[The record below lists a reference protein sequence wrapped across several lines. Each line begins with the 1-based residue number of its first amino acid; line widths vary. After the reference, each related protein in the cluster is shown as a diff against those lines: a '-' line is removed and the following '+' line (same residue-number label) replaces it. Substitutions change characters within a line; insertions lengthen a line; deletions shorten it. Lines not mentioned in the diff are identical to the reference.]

1 MTLSELSIRRPVL
14 AAVMSL
20 LIVAAGLMS
29 LSRLPVRELP
39 DTDAASVTVS
49 TSWPGAAPE
58 TVDAQ
63 ITERIE
69 SAVSGVSGAERI
81 DSTSSRGRSRTVI
94 VFSDGVDVDQ
104 AANDVRA
111 SVARVVGAL
120 PEEAGEP
127 QVVKNDDDADPIMR
141 LAVMS
146 NTMNAEELTD
156 YTQRFILDRLATLQ
170 GVASVFVNG
179 GRSPALRVS
188 LDPKAMAA
196 RGLTA
201 TEIVDTLASGNV
213 ELPAGDIT
221 TATRVFQLR
230 ADTRLRNP
238 QDFRDLVIKLVDG
251 APVRL
256 GDVATVEKGPLNE
269 DSIVR
274 SEGKQA
280 IGINVQRQ
288 SQSNVVAI
296 SDAVRAEIA
305 IIARDLPEGM
315 VLQVSSDDA
324 VFVRA
329 SMREVLKTLAI
340 AVGLVVLVIFVF
352 LGSPRATLAPVVTI
366 PVALIGALTGI
377 YLLGFS
383 INILTLFALILAIGL
398 VVDDSIVVLEACQ
411 RRVERGEPPAAAA
424 VRGSKAVTFAVLAT
438 SVTLVSVFVPIGFL
452 EGQVGRLFT
461 EFGAVL
467 SIAVLVST
475 FVALSLSPALCSRVL
490 RKDSGGMMERAA
502 SAGFRGLE
510 AGYRVLLRLALG
522 SPVVVIALASAVGGA
537 AFWLN
542 QQIPQE
548 LAPKEDRGVFFIAV
562 SAPQGASLDW
572 TDSEVR
578 EIERRLVPLEES
590 GEATRVFSIIGWR
603 GNSHR
608 AFVVVRL
615 SDWSERARSS
625 QEIVR
630 SLIGPMTSIPGIRA
644 FPIQPSGLGLRGAST
659 PLRVKIL
666 GPDFET
672 VQEWTDL
679 MLTAMRDDGRFANL
693 DSSFSLTQPE
703 LRLDVNRA
711 AADDLGVPARDVALT
726 LQTFFA
732 GREAR
737 GYVENGRE
745 RPVVLRA
752 GAEFRSS
759 AADLGEI
766 YVRSR
771 TSDTLIPL
779 SAFVK
784 LEEGAASPS
793 LSRYD
798 RLPAIS
804 IEGSLG
810 EGVDMGA
817 AIDRIEELAAELL
830 PPNARLAYDGQSR
843 DYLETSGG
851 AMWTFVIA
859 LIVVYLVLAAQF
871 ESFVDP
877 AAIMLSVPLSI
888 TGALATLWW
897 LDASMNI
904 YTQIGLILLVG
915 LMAKNGI
922 LIVEYANQLR
932 DEGLSVRD
940 AALEASVERLRPVLM
955 TVVSTV
961 LGAAPLVW
969 STGAG
974 SEAREA
980 IGLVVIGGFGA
991 ASVLTL
997 FLTPV
1002 LWDRLARFSRP
1013 RAATAQAIDL
1023 ALATPLTK
1031 ASHGAAKSRPPAS
1044 QAPEGEIAP
1053 QARAGQPA
1061 PQTRAD
1067 AAPARFDILAGEPM
1081 PHPPS
1086 ARADK

>member
-1 MTLSELSIRRPVL
+1 MTLSEISIRRPVL
-14 AAVMSL
+14 AVVMSL

-39 DTDAASVTVS
+39 DTDAASVTVA
-49 TSWPGAAPE
+49 TAWPGAAPE
-58 TVDAQ
+58 AVDSQ

-69 SAVSGVSGAERI
+69 SAISGVSGATRI
-81 DSTSSRGRSRTVI
+81 DSSSSRGLSRTVI
-94 VFSDGVDVDQ
+94 LFSDGIDVDQ
-104 AANDVRA
+104 ASNDVRA
-111 SVARVVGAL
+111 AVARVVGAL
-120 PEEAGEP
+120 PDEAGEP
-127 QVVKNDDDADPIMR
+127 TVFKNDDDADPIMR
-141 LAVMS
+141 LSVISDRM
-146 NTMNAEELTD
+146 TREDLTD
-156 YTQRFILDRLATLQ
+156 YTQRFILDRLATLP
-170 GVASVFVNG
+170 GVASVDVSG
-179 GRSPALRVS
+179 GRTPALRVA

-196 RGLTA
+196 RRLTA
-201 TEIVDTLASGNV
+201 TEIIDALAAANV
-213 ELPAGDIT
+213 ELPAGQIT
-221 TATRVFQLR
+221 SASRVFQLR
-230 ADTRLRNP
+230 ADTRLRDP
-238 QDFRDLVIKLVDG
+238 QDFRELVIKMVDG

-256 GDVATVEKGPLNE
+256 GDVALIEKGPLNT
-269 DSIVR
+269 DSNVR
-274 SEGKQA
+274 SEGKPA
-280 IGINVQRQ
+280 IGITVQRQ

-296 SDAVRAEIA
+296 STAVRAEVD
-305 IIARDLPEGM
+305 IISADLPQGM
-315 VLQVSSDDA
+315 SLAISSDDA
-324 VFVRA
+324 VFIRA
-329 SMREVLKTLAI
+329 SMQEVMKTLGI
-340 AVGLVVLVIFVF
+340 AVVLVVLVIFVF

-366 PVALIGALTGI
+366 PVALIGALAGI
-377 YLLGFS
+377 YMLGFS

-438 SVTLVSVFVPIGFL
+438 SVTLISVFLPIGFL

-467 SIAVLVST
+467 SIAVMVST
-475 FVALSLSPALCSRVL
+475 FVALSLAPAICARVL
-490 RKDSGGMMERAA
+490 RRDSGGMMERGAGAA
-502 SAGFRGLE
+502 FRALE
-510 AGYRVLLRLALG
+510 RGYRVLLRAALG
-522 SPVVVIALASAVGGA
+522 APVVVIVLASVVGGA

-542 QQIPQE
+542 ERIPQE
-548 LAPKEDRGVFFIAV
+548 LAPKEDRGVFFVAV
-562 SAPQGASLDW
+562 TAPQGSSVDW
-572 TDSEVR
+572 TDNEVY
-578 EIERRLVPLEES
+578 EIERRLRPLEES

-603 GNSHR
+603 GNAHR

-615 SDWSERARSS
+615 ADWDERERSS

-630 SLIGPMTSIPGIRA
+630 SMIGPMVSIPGVRA

-666 GPDFET
+666 GPDFQT

-679 MLTAMRDDGRFANL
+679 MLNAMNEDGRFLNL

-703 LRLDVNRA
+703 LRLDVDRA

-732 GREAR
+732 GREAK
-737 GYVENGRE
+737 GYVEDGRE
-745 RPVVLRA
+745 RPVILQA
-752 GAEFRSS
+752 GESFRSS

-766 YVRSR
+766 HVRSR
-771 TSDTLIPL
+771 TSDALIPL
-779 SAFVK
+779 SAFVT
-784 LEEGAASPS
+784 LREGAASPS

-804 IEGSLG
+804 IEGALA
-810 EGVDMGA
+810 EGVDMGS
-817 AIDRIEELAAELL
+817 AIERIEELAAQVL
-830 PPNARLAYDGQSR
+830 PANARLAYDGQTR
-843 DYLETSGG
+843 EYLETSGG

-932 DEGLSVRD
+932 DEGMSVRE

-991 ASVLTL
+991 ASILTL

-1002 LWDRLARFSRP
+1002 LWDRLAGLSRP
-1013 RAATAQAIDL
+1013 RAAATQEIDRAMATEATHARHGEQA
-1023 ALATPLTK
+1023 K
-1031 ASHGAAKSRPPAS
+1031 
-1044 QAPEGEIAP
+1044 
-1053 QARAGQPA
+1053 
-1061 PQTRAD
+1061 
-1067 AAPARFDILAGEPM
+1067 AAPAAAPAPTPKAASAPAPKATAAPAPKAFDLFAADPA
-1081 PHPPS
+1081 PDAPP
-1086 ARADK
+1086 RG